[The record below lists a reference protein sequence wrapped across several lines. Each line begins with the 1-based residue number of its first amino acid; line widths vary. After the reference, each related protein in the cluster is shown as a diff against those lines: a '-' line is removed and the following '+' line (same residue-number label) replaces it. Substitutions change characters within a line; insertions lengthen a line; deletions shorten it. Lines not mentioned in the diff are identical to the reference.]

1 MKNTQGRASRWMAW
15 VLGSV
20 AMATL
25 PLALALDFT
34 PHGTQPGL
42 DAALASV
49 STCTDC
55 HRSLTPANDAFMP
68 HSTWGGSM
76 MANALRDP
84 LFWAALDVAN
94 NDAASIGKPGVGK
107 HRAKGGLHEETLTN
121 GPDCPLRSCTRT
133 RPR

>member
-1 MKNTQGRASRWMAW
+1 MATGPMKRVRRRMARWVAW
-15 VLGSV
+15 IVGGA
-20 AMATL
+20 AMAAL
-25 PLALALDFT
+25 PLAVALDFT

-42 DAALASV
+42 AAELESV

-55 HRSLTPANDAFMP
+55 HRSFDPANDAFMP

-94 NDAASIGKPGVGK
+94 RDAASIGKPGVGDYCLRC
-107 HRAKGGLHEETLTN
+107 HTPRGWYGGRVVKDGFGE
-121 GPDCPLRSCTRT
+121 D
-133 RPR
+133 